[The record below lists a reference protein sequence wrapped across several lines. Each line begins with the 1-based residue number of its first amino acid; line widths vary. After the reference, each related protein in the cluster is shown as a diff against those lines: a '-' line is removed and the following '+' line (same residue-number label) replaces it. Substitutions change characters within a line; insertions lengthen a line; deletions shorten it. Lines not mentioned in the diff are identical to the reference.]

1 VTEQLQNVDD
11 AWSVESGAPDSELV
25 LSLEGEMTIGRA
37 LELKQALMTALGKS
51 EVRASIRIDLGG
63 VSEMDSSGVQLLL
76 LARELATMQAAK
88 LSLMPMSAPVRRVL
102 EFLSLLETFETS
114 PSPSEEAS

>member
-1 VTEQLQNVDD
+1 VTEQHQNVDD
-11 AWSVESGAPDSELV
+11 AWSVESGAPESELV

-37 LELKQALMTALGKS
+37 LELKQSLMTALRKLGS
-51 EVRASIRIDLGG
+51 GASIRVDLAA

-76 LARELATMQAAK
+76 LARELAAMQAAK
-88 LSLMPMSAPVRRVL
+88 LSLVPVSAPVRRVL
-102 EFLSLLETFETS
+102 EFLNLCEAFEIS